1 MGRFSIQDAEGFVWG
16 WSAAHAGVGHGVAKG
31 RDRRA
36 QQVAGEDA
44 AVMMSHGCKRSFL
57 LLMSWF
63 AIF

>member
-1 MGRFSIQDAEGFVWG
+1 M
-16 WSAAHAGVGHGVAKG
+16 HAGSGPGVANVG
-31 RDRRA
+31 VRRA
-36 QQVAGEDA
+36 QQVADEDA

>member
-1 MGRFSIQDAEGFVWG
+1 MADVRV
-16 WSAAHAGVGHGVAKG
+16 
-31 RDRRA
+31 RRA
-36 QQVAGEDA
+36 QQDAGEDA